1 MKIAFFSNFLNHHQL
16 PFCQE
21 MIKILNNDFIFI
33 ATEPIPKS
41 RLTLGYEDINNKYD
55 FVICSYQS
63 KKNEDYAMNLA
74 YESDVVIIGSAPEY
88 FIEKRLKENKLTFRY
103 MERIFKNGYIHM
115 FDPRVIKSIVK
126 MHTRYRRN
134 NLIML
139 CASAYAPIDISLFFA
154 YPNKMLKW
162 GYFPEIIEY
171 NIKKL
176 LENKNIEKKISI
188 VWAGRLI
195 KYKHPELVIEIANHL
210 KKNNIDFKIN
220 VLGTGEMKELLIK
233 KIAYNNLYE
242 NVFILGAMN
251 PNEVRKYMEKANIF
265 LFTSNYEE
273 GWGAVLNEAMNSGCA
288 VVASHAIGSVPFLIN
303 DGVNGYIYKNGNKKE
318 LCKLVEMLALSKE
331 LREKIGVEAYK
342 NLYNTWNARKA
353 ADNFIKY
360 IESVLNGEKI
370 KIKDG
375 PMSEADVI
383 FQNKMY
389 KYIKTKKS

>member
-1 MKIAFFSNFLNHHQL
+1 M
-16 PFCQE
+16 
-21 MIKILNNDFIFI
+21 
-33 ATEPIPKS
+33 
-41 RLTLGYEDINNKYD
+41 
-55 FVICSYQS
+55 
-63 KKNEDYAMNLA
+63 
-74 YESDVVIIGSAPEY
+74 
-88 FIEKRLKENKLTFRY
+88 
-103 MERIFKNGYIHM
+103 
-115 FDPRVIKSIVK
+115 
-126 MHTRYRRN
+126 
-134 NLIML
+134 
-139 CASAYAPIDISLFFA
+139 
-154 YPNKMLKW
+154 
-162 GYFPEIIEY
+162 
-171 NIKKL
+171 
-176 LENKNIEKKISI
+176 
-188 VWAGRLI
+188 I
-195 KYKHPELVIEIANHL
+195 KYKHPELVIDIANHL

-342 NLYNTWNARKA
+342 TLYNTWNARKA